1 MSRAIRHLLIGGLI
15 MTMGVSAAT
24 AANESDRKLTIV
36 NPKNLYDPTPN
47 GYSTAV
53 VVPREAR
60 EKFLLG
66 GIVVRA

>member
-1 MSRAIRHLLIGGLI
+1 

-53 VVPREAR
+53 VVAR
-60 EKFLLG
+60 GARG
-66 GIVVRA
+66 GDINGQGGPGRPGAGSPAVGVPG